1 MNQRQ
6 RVLDHGQTFEP
17 EEIHLEQAKIVQRTH
32 RILADHVVAFDVAAE
47 RDVIGQ
53 IAIGDDDTGRV
64 HPGIAREALER
75 LRVFEQLFRLWFG
88 RDRAFQFRIFFRGRI
103 ECNIQL
109 VWNHPRDPIGR
120 RVGKSHYA
128 ANVTH
133 HALRFQLS
141 ERDNL
146 RDATLAILLANI
158 LQNFAAARFAKI
170 DIDIGRRNTVRIEK
184 ALKDQSEL

>member
-1 MNQRQ
+1 MNQHE
-6 RVLDHGQTFEP
+6 RVLDHGQRFQP
-17 EEIHLEQAKIVQRTH
+17 EKIHLEQAEIVQRAH

-103 ECNIQL
+103 ECNVQL
-109 VWNHPRDPIGR
+109 VWNHPRNPVR
-120 RVGKSHYA
+120 RRIGKSHHA
-128 ANVTH
+128 ADIAH

-141 ERDNL
+141 ERDDLGN
-146 RDATLAILLANI
+146 ATLAVFLANI
-158 LQNFAAARFAKI
+158 FENFAAARFAEI
-170 DIDIGRRNTVRIEK
+170 DVDVRRRNTVRIEK
-184 ALKDQSEL
+184 ALKNQSEL